1 LNGRVKRERTK
12 FARPTCSSRKS
23 GSMLPLNSMASHQR
37 APRQGQTNQSRQRHQ
52 QAIESGTTAIA
63 SVPPPYSPNSNNS
76 AISNEKM
83 PSASVMAKPKIRL
96 PN

>member
-1 LNGRVKRERTK
+1 VLLPEKASALVDHAWQSIPEKCSDSNGGNLACPAGAAVW
-12 FARPTCSSRKS
+12 AVVSAMMSALDAGSPTV
-23 GSMLPLNSMASHQR
+23 
-37 APRQGQTNQSRQRHQ
+37 PR
-52 QAIESGTTAIA
+52 
-63 SVPPPYSPNSNNS
+63 PYSPNSNNS